1 MTFKDK
7 TVMITGSRRGI
18 GLGLALA
25 FAKEGANVVLNA
37 TSDIDQSVLDKFSD
51 YSGQVM
57 TFIGDISNF
66 SLAEEMVKEVKER
79 FGQIDILIN
88 NAGITRDGLLMRMS
102 EKDFDDVITVNLK
115 GCFNMTRFVVPVML
129 KQRFGTIINMTS
141 IVGITGNPGQSNYAA
156 SKAGLIGFTKSVAK
170 EVAPRGVTVNAVAP
184 GFIETDM
191 TDALPEKVKEEWL
204 KMIPLKKLGQVQDI
218 AQTCLFLASSS
229 YITGQVIEVN
239 GGLHT

>member
-102 EKDFDDVITVNLK
+102 EKDFDDVINVNLK

>member
-7 TVMITGSRRGI
+7 TVIVTGSRRGI

-25 FAKEGANVVLNA
+25 FAKEGANLVLNA

-66 SLAEEMVKEVKER
+66 SLAEEMVKEVKEQ

-102 EKDFDDVITVNLK
+102 EKDFDDVINVNLK

-156 SKAGLIGFTKSVAK
+156 SKAGLIGFTKSIAK
-170 EVAPRGVTVNAVAP
+170 EVAPRGVTVNAIAP